1 MAELTYDQFSGHGD
15 LTEMATQI
23 NAALEK
29 ITDRIDKLDDGGS
42 KLLDPTSQGLAIN
55 LADGFG
61 RNLEAYLNNPN
72 KRMLGDWILEG
83 SLTIDGDTTL
93 NGDLTM
99 GTGLFRT
106 AASGKRIQIDTDN
119 SDQIKFYSGLATE
132 TAHGFA
138 QITATG
144 GSVDRAD
151 VTIKPPVISGRA
163 APSININTV
172 GPGFISSGNLA
183 YPNII
188 FEDVAE
194 FKVTDNAGGFLQ
206 ADGRAVFGTV
216 YAQSLTTG
224 SGGGANTV
232 NTGVL
237 TASTKVQAG
246 SGSAGAPSHSFST
259 DPDLGWY
266 RKTTN
271 TAALSCG
278 GTEELVVSTEQFW
291 AHSVYSRTTGTA
303 ANVNVNSLGELRRNT
318 SSRRY
323 KEDIRPLTDS
333 EADLALQLEPVRYR
347 SATGDGASLHT
358 FDGLIS
364 EDVAKVNPRWADYS
378 ATPDCDCACDDDA
391 EMWEH
396 DETCLVPEGVQ
407 YQAIIPALLSLVK
420 RQDARITELESKIQ

>member
-15 LTEMATQI
+15 LTEMASQI

-42 KLLDPTSQGLAIN
+42 KLLDPTSQGIAVN

-83 SLTIDGDTTL
+83 TLVVDGPLTVNGVSTIVGDQTVDGTITINGTNTVNGPSTFVGNTIINGTSTMNGNMEVNGTSQLDGNVTVNGTSTL
-93 NGDLTM
+93 NGS
-99 GTGLFRT
+99 
-106 AASGKRIQIDTDN
+106 A
-119 SDQIKFYSGLATE
+119 
-132 TAHGFA
+132 
-138 QITATG
+138 
-144 GSVDRAD
+144 
-151 VTIKPPVISGRA
+151 
-163 APSININTV
+163 
-172 GPGFISSGNLA
+172 
-183 YPNII
+183 
-188 FEDVAE
+188 
-194 FKVTDNAGGFLQ
+194 
-206 ADGRAVFGTV
+206 
-216 YAQSLTTG
+216 
-224 SGGGANTV
+224 TV
-232 NTGVL
+232 NGTLRLPDGTSSVPSFAFTSDTAMGMYRVGNAVMGL
-237 TASTKVQAG
+237 TAQGVDVMHLSSLGTNSLVPYYTV
-246 SGSAGAPSHSFST
+246 SGSASFPSYSFAGDADT
-259 DPDLGWY
+259 GMY
-266 RKTTN
+266 RTYANAVSIATAGTSRVLIGN
-271 TAALSCG
+271 TGFYAYA
-278 GTEELVVSTEQFW
+278 
-291 AHSVYSRTTGTA
+291 VYNRTTGTA

-364 EDVAKVNPRWADYS
+364 EDVVKVNPRWADYS
-378 ATPDCDCACDDDA
+378 STPDCDCACDDDA

-396 DETCLVPEGVQ
+396 DETCLIPEGVQ

>member
-29 ITDRIDKLDDGGS
+29 ITDRLDKLDDGGS
-42 KLLDPTSQGLAIN
+42 GLLDPTSQGLAIN

-72 KRMLGDWILEG
+72 KKMLGDWILEG
-83 SLTIDGDTTL
+83 TL
-93 NGDLTM
+93 RVNGPMSVYGDLTVN
-99 GTGLFRT
+99 GTSNIIGTMTVAGDLQLSTGIFTTSDGGTFMEIDADTPHLMEYTTQKAGELYPGVVGLYSDIGSQYEYRIRT
-106 AASGKRIQIDTDN
+106 PIN
-119 SDQIKFYSGLATE
+119 SFG
-132 TAHGFA
+132 
-138 QITATG
+138 
-144 GSVDRAD
+144 
-151 VTIKPPVISGRA
+151 
-163 APSININTV
+163 
-172 GPGFISSGNLA
+172 SGNTPTVSLLESYAGSGIDSNIQLA
-183 YPNII
+183 S
-188 FEDVAE
+188 D
-194 FKVTDNAGGFLQ
+194 KVT
-206 ADGRAVFGTV
+206 
-216 YAQSLTTG
+216 TTG
-224 SGGGANTV
+224 VILGP
-232 NTGVL
+232 
-237 TASTKVQAG
+237 

-278 GTEELVVSTEQFW
+278 GTEELIVSTEQFW

-407 YQAIIPALLSLVK
+407 YQAIIPALLSLIK